1 MNSQTPKVSVVIPM
15 YNTEKYIAQCL
26 ESIITQTLQDYEVII
41 IDDCSTD
48 NSVAIVESMIP
59 KIMSINKE
67 LNRRNLNF
75 TKSES
80 RLMINIRTQD
90 MSPAD
95 KQKID
100 MIMGMM

>member
-1 MNSQTPKVSVVIPM
+1 MQQNDFFNTPEFQRLHPLKKQIIEELARNSQ
-15 YNTEKYIAQCL
+15 N
-26 ESIITQTLQDYEVII
+26 
-41 IDDCSTD
+41 
-48 NSVAIVESMIP
+48 NSVESMIP

-80 RLMINIRTQD
+80 RLMINILTQD

-100 MIMGMM
+100 MILSMM